1 MKEGKITDIDTVGNS
16 GFILCIRPSKK
27 GDWETCFGVS
37 TFGFIDWSNERYDK
51 KNEVLLYNR

>member
-1 MKEGKITDIDTVGNS
+1 MYKPFE
-16 GFILCIRPSKK
+16 K